1 MSFNTQVYFT
11 DKKKKIDQLKDNN
24 IHRHTLEEYKIEK
37 RKKKIFFR
45 CFLFFFLHIKNA
57 EHVNT
62 IQRA

>member
-37 RKKKIFFR
+37 RKKKNFLP
-45 CFLFFFLHIKNA
+45 LFFVFFSSY
-57 EHVNT
+57 
-62 IQRA
+62 